1 MGVFVGSEIRRPE
14 CSSDADTGNVG
25 AAMGIVAIG
34 IEFRE
39 SPVGSMSYFRCLTK
53 SSARYPQVGGGIGI
67 E

>member
-1 MGVFVGSEIRRPE
+1 MGVFVGPEIVAPE

-39 SPVGSMSYFRCLTK
+39 SPVGSMFYFR
-53 SSARYPQVGGGIGI
+53 
-67 E
+67 